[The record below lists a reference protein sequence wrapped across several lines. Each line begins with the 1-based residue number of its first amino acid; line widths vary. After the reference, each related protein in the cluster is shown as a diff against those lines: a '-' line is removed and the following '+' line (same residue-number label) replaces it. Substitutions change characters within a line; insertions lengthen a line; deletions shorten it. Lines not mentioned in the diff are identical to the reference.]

1 MKSRHLNTKLKQAH
15 WTEISNEL
23 AVASF
28 DSHLIYVL
36 IDDSKQL
43 LIKTR
48 EELDQAMSFEMK
60 LLIFI

>member
-1 MKSRHLNTKLKQAH
+1 MKPIIKPNV

-36 IDDSKQL
+36 IDDQKQL

-48 EELDQAMSFEMK
+48 EELDQAISYGMK
-60 LLIFI
+60 LLIFV

>member
-1 MKSRHLNTKLKQAH
+1 MKTQNLSKKLKEAH

-36 IDDSKQL
+36 IDDQKQL
-43 LIKTR
+43 LLKTR
-48 EELDQAMSFEMK
+48 EELDQAISFEMK
-60 LLIFI
+60 LLIFV

>member
-1 MKSRHLNTKLKQAH
+1 MKNKLKENH
-15 WTEISNEL
+15 WTEISNEM

-36 IDDSKQL
+36 IDDQKQL

-48 EELDQAMSFEMK
+48 EELDQAISYGMK
-60 LLIFI
+60 LLIFV

>member
-1 MKSRHLNTKLKQAH
+1 MKSQNLGKKLKEAH
-15 WTEISNEL
+15 WTQISNEL

-36 IDDSKQL
+36 IDESKQL

-48 EELDQAMSFEMK
+48 EELDQAISYGMK
-60 LLIFI
+60 LLIFV